1 MEFRDVLAKRRMVR
15 AFTDEP
21 LAPQTVQRILTAAN
35 RAPSAGFSQGY
46 ALLTLQ
52 GSDQLRPFWDIVNSG
67 ESGED
72 PARAPMADAARA
84 ALMRAP
90 LVVVP
95 LSCKDIYLDRYAR
108 ADKGWTDRDES
119 RWPVPYWD
127 IDTGFTALL
136 MLLAAVDEGL
146 GALFF
151 GIPPHLIGAFRDAYG
166 VPQQY
171 MPIGA
176 VAIGHPDP
184 SADQGGSGKVI
195 KRRSLD
201 DLVHHGNW

>member
-1 MEFRDVLAKRRMVR
+1 MVR
-15 AFTDEP
+15 AFTPEP
-21 LAPQTVQRILTAAN
+21 LDPAVAGRVLAAAN

-46 ALLTLQ
+46 ALLALQ
-52 GSDQLRPFWDIVNSG
+52 GSERLGPFWELISREHGQNDAGPSL
-67 ESGED
+67 D
-72 PARAPMADAARA
+72 PVTRAQ
-84 ALMRAP
+84 

-95 LSCKDIYLDRYAR
+95 MSCKDVYLDRYAR
-108 ADKGWTDRDES
+108 QDKGWTDRDEAH
-119 RWPVPYWD
+119 WPVPYWD

-136 MLLAAVDEGL
+136 MLLTAVDEGL

-151 GIPPHLIGAFRDAYG
+151 GIQPELFDDFRAMFG

-171 MPIGA
+171 VPIGA

-184 SADQGGSGKVI
+184 AADPGGSSRVI

-201 DLVHHGNW
+201 DLVHYGRWGAQG

>member
-1 MEFRDVLAKRRMVR
+1 MEFEEVIRKRRMVR

-21 LAPQTVQRILTAAN
+21 IEAGMVARVLAAAN

-46 ALLTLQ
+46 ALLVLDQ
-52 GSDQLRPFWDIVNSG
+52 PDQLRPFWELLSTYHG
-67 ESGED
+67 EAQHAGPAFD
-72 PARAPMADAARA
+72 PVT
-84 ALMRAP
+84 RAP

-108 ADKGWTDRDES
+108 ADKGWADRDES
-119 RWPVPYWD
+119 HWPVPYWD

-136 MLLAAVDEGL
+136 MLLSAVDQEL

-151 GIPPHLIGAFRDAYG
+151 GIPPELIGQFRAQYG
-166 VPQQY
+166 VPEQY
-171 MPIGA
+171 LPIGA

-184 SADQGGSGKVI
+184 AADKGGSSRVI
-195 KRRSLD
+195 KRRSID
-201 DLVHHGNW
+201 DLVHRGRW